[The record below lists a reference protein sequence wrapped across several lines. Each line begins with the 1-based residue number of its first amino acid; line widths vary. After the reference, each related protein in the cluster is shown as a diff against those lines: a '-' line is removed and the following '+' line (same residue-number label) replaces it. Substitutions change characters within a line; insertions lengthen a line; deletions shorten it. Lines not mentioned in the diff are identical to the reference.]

1 MVVSFVGSA
10 RINSFM
16 ELGKKRLQFCERVGI
31 GTPNGEGKNKNANV
45 LLLVVTLLC
54 LRLPLK
60 RAKSST
66 SLNIP
71 FSSILFFIWSSH
83 SLILLPPVSQCYVKP
98 PGGRFIFVLSI
109 YTILSVLSSLFK
121 LISPLPFLHRNICT
135 LYRSVINVLCSRI
148 FILAA
153 DMMALIPNQQC
164 KCDPFKKELF
174 ACSILSKARN
184 RVSSP

>member
-1 MVVSFVGSA
+1 MPEGRSNARSRLFPLLKSPLYRAKTLSA
-10 RINSFM
+10 AIPEGLSPQGNEWWRRPSCPQDCPGRMSESLQSVDLEKDKNGGQFCRFSQNQQFY
-16 ELGKKRLQFCERVGI
+16 GAQKKRLQFCERVGI

-83 SLILLPPVSQCYVKP
+83 SLILLPPVS
-98 PGGRFIFVLSI
+98 
-109 YTILSVLSSLFK
+109 
-121 LISPLPFLHRNICT
+121 
-135 LYRSVINVLCSRI
+135 
-148 FILAA
+148 
-153 DMMALIPNQQC
+153 
-164 KCDPFKKELF
+164 
-174 ACSILSKARN
+174 
-184 RVSSP
+184 

>member
-16 ELGKKRLQFCERVGI
+16 ELGKKRLQFCERGGI

-66 SLNIP
+66 SLNIL
-71 FSSILFFIWSSH
+71 FS
-83 SLILLPPVSQCYVKP
+83 P
-98 PGGRFIFVLSI
+98 
-109 YTILSVLSSLFK
+109 T
-121 LISPLPFLHRNICT
+121 
-135 LYRSVINVLCSRI
+135 
-148 FILAA
+148 
-153 DMMALIPNQQC
+153 
-164 KCDPFKKELF
+164 
-174 ACSILSKARN
+174 
-184 RVSSP
+184 